1 MPPTIASLSKM
12 LVEEVVVP
20 SRPIPAKAPRQRYP
34 LMPKKL
40 VFSPTLSG
48 SALERYCRGRSLAKG
63 APDAMTG
70 RCFAGYCGSWTEV
83 LRGGIY
89 RKRSLG
95 PIVRSTVG
103 TASGAKKGSGLR

>member
-12 LVEEVVVP
+12 LVEEVVP
-20 SRPIPAKAPRQRYP
+20 TRPIPAEAPRQRYP

-40 VFSPTLSG
+40 VFWPTPSG
-48 SALERYCRGRSLAKG
+48 SALECYCRGRNQAKG
-63 APDAMTG
+63 VPDAMIG
-70 RCFAGYCGSWTEV
+70 RCFAGYCGSWTEA
-83 LRGGIY
+83 LRGETY